1 MYSDCIRPLKNNK
14 YLFMKK
20 IIFGFLVVLS
30 QVAYSQTSKN
40 FGDFSA
46 VKVYD
51 RINVT
56 LVKSN
61 ENKIQVK
68 GDDPDV
74 EIVNKNGE
82 LKIRMIPT
90 KLMQGDKA
98 EVTVFYEDINEI
110 QASQGS
116 KITSDGTIDSKMLSI
131 TSNEGSTLN
140 LQVDVNLLNSKANSG
155 GIINVSGTAE
165 IQDVLVNS
173 GAQFYGRDLDSETVT
188 ITANAGGFAE
198 VNASKILNATTR
210 AGGNIDVYGSP
221 KDRNTKNVL
230 GGKITFK

>member
-1 MYSDCIRPLKNNK
+1 
-14 YLFMKK
+14 MKK

-56 LVKSN
+56 LVKSS

-90 KLMQGDKA
+90 KLIQGDKS

-116 KITSDGTIDSKMLSI
+116 KITSDGTIDTSKKRL
-131 TSNEGSTLN
+131 ETLDPAKPQDASCSFHRKQQDRH
-140 LQVDVNLLNSKANSG
+140 LQCQQ
-155 GIINVSGTAE
+155 E
-165 IQDVLVNS
+165 
-173 GAQFYGRDLDSETVT
+173 
-188 ITANAGGFAE
+188 
-198 VNASKILNATTR
+198 
-210 AGGNIDVYGSP
+210 
-221 KDRNTKNVL
+221 
-230 GGKITFK
+230 